1 MSSGDAKARAAQKIA
16 DLSRHGLDVAAF
28 WRECDQIIAPIV
40 PVLLRPCWFTM
51 DPASLIVT
59 SHYDAAMQL
68 PPDYLTYEYSE
79 DDAMNLSRLVRSA
92 PGTSTIHEAT
102 HGDPSR
108 SEGWQRFVQPFGGD
122 QQLAVAL
129 RTRRGVAAGIVTLYR
144 APDSPMFTADDAA
157 FMKSI
162 SADLAV
168 GAQRGLLVGEAA
180 EHGPNTPVL
189 IVLDDRWQVQ
199 SMTPGAESMLRVLPG
214 GSSWRERGAL
224 PAVVLSVAGRTVA
237 APDAAD
243 ELASARVHTED
254 GRWVTVH
261 GTPLISGLQQ
271 RTAIIIEPAGHD
283 RISPLLM
290 EIYALTEREKDVT
303 RLVLRGESTPR
314 IAAELFLSPQ
324 TVQQHL
330 KSVFEKTGVHTRR
343 ELVGQVFQNH
353 YEPRVRDNDARAA
366 SKRPLIGTLAPGRG
380 AAA

>member
-1 MSSGDAKARAAQKIA
+1 MTRGEAKVRAAQKIA
-16 DLSRHGLDVAAF
+16 DLSRRGLDVAAF
-28 WRECDQIIAPIV
+28 WRECDQVIAPIV

-68 PPDYLTYEYSE
+68 PPEYLAYEYSQ
-79 DDAMNLSRLVRSA
+79 DDPMNLSRLVRSTS
-92 PGTSTIHEAT
+92 GTSTVHAAT
-102 HGDPSR
+102 DGDPGR
-108 SEGWQRFVQPFGGD
+108 SEGWRRFVQPFGGD

-129 RTRRGVAAGIVTLYR
+129 RTRTGVAAGVVTLYR
-144 APDSPMFTADDAA
+144 APGSPMFTADDAA
-157 FMKSI
+157 FIKSL

-180 EHGPNTPVL
+180 EDGPNTPVL

-214 GSSWRERGAL
+214 GSSWRKRGAL

-237 APDAAD
+237 APDAGD
-243 ELASARVHTED
+243 ELGSARVHTED

-261 GTPLISGLQQ
+261 GAPLMSGLER
-271 RTAIIIEPAGHD
+271 RTAIIIEPAGLD

-290 EIYALTEREKDVT
+290 EAYALTEREKDVT
-303 RLVLRGESTPR
+303 RLVLRGESTQE
-314 IAAELFLSPQ
+314 IATGLFLSPQ

-330 KSVFEKTGVHTRR
+330 KSVFEKTGVRTRR

-353 YEPRVRDNDARAA
+353 YAPRVRDNDARAA
-366 SKRPLIGTLAPGRG
+366 SGRPLIGTPATGRG
-380 AAA
+380 SAA

>member
-1 MSSGDAKARAAQKIA
+1 MTSGEAKARAAERIA
-16 DLSRHGLDVAAF
+16 DLSRRGLDVAAF
-28 WRECDQIIAPIV
+28 WRECDQVIAPIV

-59 SHYDAAMQL
+59 SHYDAAIQL
-68 PPDYLTYEYSE
+68 PPDYLTYEYSQ
-79 DDAMNLSRLVRSA
+79 DDAMNLSRLVRS
-92 PGTSTIHEAT
+92 PSGTSTIHDAT
-102 HGDPSR
+102 GGDPSR

-129 RTRRGVAAGIVTLYR
+129 RTRTRVAVGIVTLYR

-157 FMKSI
+157 FIRSL

-180 EHGPNTPVL
+180 EDGPNTPVL

-214 GSSWRERGAL
+214 GASWRERGAL

-237 APDAAD
+237 APEGAD
-243 ELASARVHTED
+243 ELGSARVHTED

-261 GTPLISGLQQ
+261 GAPLMTGRER
-271 RTAIIIEPAGHD
+271 RTAIIIEPAGPD

-290 EIYALTEREKDVT
+290 EVYALTEREKDVT
-303 RLVLRGESTPR
+303 RLVLRGESTPD
-314 IAAELFLSPQ
+314 IATGLFLSPQ

-343 ELVGQVFQNH
+343 ELVGRVFQNH

-366 SKRPLIGTLAPGRG
+366 SGRPVIGTPATGRG
-380 AAA
+380 FAA